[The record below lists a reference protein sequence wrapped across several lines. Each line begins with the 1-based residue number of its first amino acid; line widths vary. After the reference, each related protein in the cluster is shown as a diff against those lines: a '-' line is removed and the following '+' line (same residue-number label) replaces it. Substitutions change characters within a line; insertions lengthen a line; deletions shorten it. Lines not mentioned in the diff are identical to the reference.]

1 MEKLLNESINQH
13 SVADQP
19 IGTYL
24 SGGLDSSLITKK
36 YHSLCSKSFKSYTAN
51 IKNYDKELLSQKVTD
66 DFIIYEMG
74 DKFTLNEFTDFI
86 ESAGFLGWES
96 TEWFL
101 SDFTI
106 SIDNNSAHASYL
118 NVGVFIYPNPYAPEI
133 LLKENKQWL
142 ESIFIVR
149 EGEDLKIKFLQ
160 SDEIYSKV
168 TVYRKLL

>member
-1 MEKLLNESINQH
+1 MKKLLIFLLIPLFSFSQERLTEEMIIDHINEFF
-13 SVADQP
+13 SV
-19 IGTYL
+19 L
-24 SGGLDSSLITKK
+24 
-36 YHSLCSKSFKSYTAN
+36 N
-51 IKNYDKELLSQKVTD
+51 IKNYNKDLLSQTVTS

-86 ESAGFLGWES
+86 ESAGYLGWES

-106 SIDNNSAHASYL
+106 SIDNNSAHVSYL
-118 NVGVFIYPNPYAPEI
+118 NVGVFIYPNPYAPQV

-142 ESIFIVR
+142 ESVYIVL
-149 EGEDLKIKFLQ
+149 EGDELKIKFLQ

-168 TVYRKLL
+168 TVYQKLL

>member
-1 MEKLLNESINQH
+1 MKKFLIFLLIPLFSFSQERLTEEMITDHINEFFN
-13 SVADQP
+13 V
-19 IGTYL
+19 L
-24 SGGLDSSLITKK
+24 
-36 YHSLCSKSFKSYTAN
+36 N
-51 IKNYDKELLSQKVTD
+51 IKNYDKDLLSQKVTS

-86 ESAGFLGWES
+86 GSAGYLGWES

-118 NVGVFIYPNPYAPEI
+118 NTGVFIYPNPYASDI

-142 ESIFIVR
+142 ESIFVVR

-160 SDEIYSKV
+160 SDEIYSKISV
-168 TVYRKLL
+168 FKKSS

>member
-1 MEKLLNESINQH
+1 MKKFLIFLLIPLFSFSQERLTEEMIIDHINEFF
-13 SVADQP
+13 SV
-19 IGTYL
+19 L
-24 SGGLDSSLITKK
+24 
-36 YHSLCSKSFKSYTAN
+36 N
-51 IKNYDKELLSQKVTD
+51 IKNYNKDLLSQTVTS

-86 ESAGFLGWES
+86 ESAGYLGWES

-106 SIDNNSAHASYL
+106 SIDSNSAHASYL
-118 NVGVFIYPNPYAPEI
+118 NTGVFIYPNPYASDI

-142 ESIFIVR
+142 ESIYVVR

-160 SDEIYSKV
+160 SDEIYSKISV
-168 TVYRKLL
+168 FRKSS

>member
-1 MEKLLNESINQH
+1 MKKFLIFLLIPLFSFSQERLTEEMIIDHINEFFI
-13 SVADQP
+13 V
-19 IGTYL
+19 L
-24 SGGLDSSLITKK
+24 
-36 YHSLCSKSFKSYTAN
+36 N
-51 IKNYDKELLSQKVTD
+51 IKNYNKDLLSQTVTS

-86 ESAGFLGWES
+86 ESAGYLGWES

-106 SIDNNSAHASYL
+106 SIDSNSAHASYL
-118 NVGVFIYPNPYAPEI
+118 NTGVFIYPNPYAFDI

-142 ESIFIVR
+142 ESIFVVR

-160 SDEIYSKV
+160 SDEIYSKISV
-168 TVYRKLL
+168 FRKSS

>member
-1 MEKLLNESINQH
+1 MKKFLIFLLIPLFSFSQEQLTEEMIIDHINEFFN
-13 SVADQP
+13 A
-19 IGTYL
+19 L
-24 SGGLDSSLITKK
+24 
-36 YHSLCSKSFKSYTAN
+36 N
-51 IKNYDKELLSQKVTD
+51 IKNYNKTLLSQKVTS

-101 SDFTI
+101 SDFNI

-118 NVGVFIYPNPYAPEI
+118 NIGVFIYPNPHAPEI

-142 ESIFIVR
+142 ESIFVVR

-168 TVYRKLL
+168 SVFKKSS

>member
-1 MEKLLNESINQH
+1 MKKLLIFLLIPLFSFSQEKLTEKMIIDHINEFFN
-13 SVADQP
+13 A
-19 IGTYL
+19 L
-24 SGGLDSSLITKK
+24 
-36 YHSLCSKSFKSYTAN
+36 N
-51 IKNYDKELLSQKVTD
+51 IKNYNKTLLSQKVTS

-86 ESAGFLGWES
+86 ESAGYLGWES

-118 NVGVFIYPNPYAPEI
+118 NVGVFIYPNPYAPQV

-168 TVYRKLL
+168 SVFRKSS

>member
-1 MEKLLNESINQH
+1 MKKFLIFLLIPLFSFSQEQLTEEMIMDHINGFFN
-13 SVADQP
+13 A
-19 IGTYL
+19 L
-24 SGGLDSSLITKK
+24 
-36 YHSLCSKSFKSYTAN
+36 N
-51 IKNYDKELLSQKVTD
+51 IKNYNKTLLSQKVTS

-86 ESAGFLGWES
+86 ESAGYLGWES

-106 SIDNNSAHASYL
+106 SIDNNSAHVSYL
-118 NVGVFIYPNPYAPEI
+118 NVGVFIYPNPYAPQV

-142 ESIFIVR
+142 ESVYIVL
-149 EGEDLKIKFLQ
+149 EGDELKIKFLQ

-168 TVYRKLL
+168 TVYKKLS

>member
-1 MEKLLNESINQH
+1 MKKLLIFLLVPLFSFSQEQLTEEMIIDHINEFFN
-13 SVADQP
+13 A
-19 IGTYL
+19 L
-24 SGGLDSSLITKK
+24 
-36 YHSLCSKSFKSYTAN
+36 N
-51 IKNYDKELLSQKVTD
+51 IKNYNKEVLSQKVTD

-74 DKFTLNEFTDFI
+74 DKFTLNGFTDFI

-118 NVGVFIYPNPYAPEI
+118 NIGVFIYPNPYAPEI

-142 ESIFIVR
+142 ESIFVVR

-168 TVYRKLL
+168 SVLRKSS

>member
-1 MEKLLNESINQH
+1 MKKFLIFLLIPLFSFSQERLTEEMITDHINEFFN
-13 SVADQP
+13 V
-19 IGTYL
+19 L
-24 SGGLDSSLITKK
+24 
-36 YHSLCSKSFKSYTAN
+36 N
-51 IKNYDKELLSQKVTD
+51 IKNYDKDLLSQKVTS

-86 ESAGFLGWES
+86 GSAGYLGWES

-106 SIDNNSAHASYL
+106 SIDSNSAHVSYL
-118 NVGVFIYPNPYAPEI
+118 NTGIFIYPNPYRREV

-142 ESIFIVR
+142 ESVLIVR

-160 SDEIYSKV
+160 SDEIYSKISV
-168 TVYRKLL
+168 FKKSS

>member
-1 MEKLLNESINQH
+1 MKKFLIFLLIPLFSISQERLTEEMIIDHINEFF
-13 SVADQP
+13 SV
-19 IGTYL
+19 L
-24 SGGLDSSLITKK
+24 
-36 YHSLCSKSFKSYTAN
+36 N
-51 IKNYDKELLSQKVTD
+51 IKNYNKDLLSQTVTS

-86 ESAGFLGWES
+86 ESAGYLGWES

-106 SIDNNSAHASYL
+106 SIDSNSAHASYL
-118 NVGVFIYPNPYAPEI
+118 NTGVFIYPNPYAPDI

-142 ESIFIVR
+142 ESIYVVR

-160 SDEIYSKV
+160 SDEIYSKISV
-168 TVYRKLL
+168 FRKSS

>member
-1 MEKLLNESINQH
+1 MKKFLIFLLIPLFSFSQERLTEEMIIDHINEFF
-13 SVADQP
+13 SV
-19 IGTYL
+19 L
-24 SGGLDSSLITKK
+24 
-36 YHSLCSKSFKSYTAN
+36 N
-51 IKNYDKELLSQKVTD
+51 IKNYNKDLLSQTVTS

-86 ESAGFLGWES
+86 ESAGYLGWES

-106 SIDNNSAHASYL
+106 SIDNNSAHVSYL
-118 NVGVFIYPNPYAPEI
+118 NVGVFIYPNPYAPQV

-142 ESIFIVR
+142 ESVYIVL
-149 EGEDLKIKFLQ
+149 EGDELKIKFLQ

-168 TVYRKLL
+168 TVYQKLL

>member
-1 MEKLLNESINQH
+1 MKKFLIFLLIPLFSFSQERLTEEMIIDHINEFFN
-13 SVADQP
+13 A
-19 IGTYL
+19 L
-24 SGGLDSSLITKK
+24 
-36 YHSLCSKSFKSYTAN
+36 N
-51 IKNYDKELLSQKVTD
+51 IKNYNKTLLSQKVTS

-106 SIDNNSAHASYL
+106 TIDNNSAHASYL
-118 NVGVFIYPNPYAPEI
+118 NIGVFIYPNPHAPEI

-142 ESIFIVR
+142 ESIFVVR

-168 TVYRKLL
+168 SVFKKSS

>member
-1 MEKLLNESINQH
+1 MKKFLIFLLIPLFSFSQERLTEEMITDHINEFFN
-13 SVADQP
+13 V
-19 IGTYL
+19 L
-24 SGGLDSSLITKK
+24 
-36 YHSLCSKSFKSYTAN
+36 N
-51 IKNYDKELLSQKVTD
+51 IKNYDKDLLSQKVTS

-86 ESAGFLGWES
+86 ESAGYLGWES

-118 NVGVFIYPNPYAPEI
+118 NTGVFIYPNPYASDI

-142 ESIFIVR
+142 ESIFVVR

-160 SDEIYSKV
+160 SDEIYSKISV
-168 TVYRKLL
+168 FKKSS

>member
-1 MEKLLNESINQH
+1 MNKFLIFLLIPLFSFSQERLTEEMIIDHINEFFNI
-13 SVADQP
+13 
-19 IGTYL
+19 L
-24 SGGLDSSLITKK
+24 
-36 YHSLCSKSFKSYTAN
+36 N
-51 IKNYDKELLSQKVTD
+51 IKNYNKDLLSQKVTS

-86 ESAGFLGWES
+86 ESAGYLGWES

-106 SIDNNSAHASYL
+106 SIDSNSAHASYL
-118 NVGVFIYPNPYAPEI
+118 NTGVFIYPNPYAADI

-142 ESIFIVR
+142 ESIFVVR

-160 SDEIYSKV
+160 SDEIYSKISV
-168 TVYRKLL
+168 FRKSS

>member
-1 MEKLLNESINQH
+1 MKKFLIFLLIPLFSFSQEQLTEEMVIDHINEFFN
-13 SVADQP
+13 A
-19 IGTYL
+19 L
-24 SGGLDSSLITKK
+24 
-36 YHSLCSKSFKSYTAN
+36 N
-51 IKNYDKELLSQKVTD
+51 IKNYNKELLSQKVTD

-86 ESAGFLGWES
+86 ESAGFFGWES

-106 SIDNNSAHASYL
+106 FIDNNSAHASYL
-118 NVGVFIYPNPYAPEI
+118 NIGVFIYPNPYAPEV

-168 TVYRKLL
+168 SVFKKSS

>member
-1 MEKLLNESINQH
+1 MKKFLIFLLIPLFSFSQERLTEEMIIDHINEFF
-13 SVADQP
+13 SV
-19 IGTYL
+19 L
-24 SGGLDSSLITKK
+24 
-36 YHSLCSKSFKSYTAN
+36 N
-51 IKNYDKELLSQKVTD
+51 IKNYNKDLLSQKVTS

-86 ESAGFLGWES
+86 ESAGYLGWES

-106 SIDNNSAHASYL
+106 SIDSNSAHASYL
-118 NVGVFIYPNPYAPEI
+118 NTGVFIYPNPYASDI

-142 ESIFIVR
+142 ESIFVVR

-160 SDEIYSKV
+160 SDEIYSKISV
-168 TVYRKLL
+168 FRKSS

>member
-1 MEKLLNESINQH
+1 MKKFLIFLLIPLFSFSQERLTEEMITDHINEFFN
-13 SVADQP
+13 V
-19 IGTYL
+19 L
-24 SGGLDSSLITKK
+24 
-36 YHSLCSKSFKSYTAN
+36 N
-51 IKNYDKELLSQKVTD
+51 IKNYDKDLLSQKVTS

-86 ESAGFLGWES
+86 ESAGYLGWES

-106 SIDNNSAHASYL
+106 SIDSNSAHVSYL
-118 NVGVFIYPNPYAPEI
+118 NTGVFIYPNPYRREV
-133 LLKENKQWL
+133 LLRENKQWL
-142 ESIFIVR
+142 ESVLIVR

-168 TVYRKLL
+168 SVFRKSS

>member
-1 MEKLLNESINQH
+1 MKKFLIFLLIPLFSFSQERLTEEMIIDHINEFF
-13 SVADQP
+13 SV
-19 IGTYL
+19 L
-24 SGGLDSSLITKK
+24 
-36 YHSLCSKSFKSYTAN
+36 N
-51 IKNYDKELLSQKVTD
+51 IKNYNKDLLSQKVTS

-86 ESAGFLGWES
+86 ESAGYLGWES

-106 SIDNNSAHASYL
+106 SIDSNSAHASYL
-118 NVGVFIYPNPYAPEI
+118 NTGVFIYPNPYASDI

-142 ESIFIVR
+142 ESIFVVR

-160 SDEIYSKV
+160 SDEIYSKISV
-168 TVYRKLL
+168 FKKSS

>member
-1 MEKLLNESINQH
+1 MKKFLIFLLIPLFSISQERLTEEMIIDHINEFF
-13 SVADQP
+13 SV
-19 IGTYL
+19 L
-24 SGGLDSSLITKK
+24 
-36 YHSLCSKSFKSYTAN
+36 N
-51 IKNYDKELLSQKVTD
+51 IKNYNKDLLSQTVTS

-86 ESAGFLGWES
+86 ESAGYLGWES

-118 NVGVFIYPNPYAPEI
+118 NVGVFVYPNPYAPEV

-142 ESIFIVR
+142 ESIFVVR

-168 TVYRKLL
+168 SVLRKSL

>member
-1 MEKLLNESINQH
+1 MKKFLIFLLIPLFSFSQEQLTEEMIMDHINGFFN
-13 SVADQP
+13 A
-19 IGTYL
+19 L
-24 SGGLDSSLITKK
+24 
-36 YHSLCSKSFKSYTAN
+36 N
-51 IKNYDKELLSQKVTD
+51 IKNYNKTLLSQKVTS

-86 ESAGFLGWES
+86 ESAGYLGWES

-106 SIDNNSAHASYL
+106 SIDNNSAHVSYL
-118 NVGVFIYPNPYAPEI
+118 NVGVFIYPNPYAPKV

-142 ESIFIVR
+142 ESIYIVL
-149 EGEDLKIKFLQ
+149 EGDELKIKFLQ

-168 TVYRKLL
+168 TVYKKLS

>member
-1 MEKLLNESINQH
+1 MKKFLIFLLIPLFSFSQERLTEEMITDHINEFFN
-13 SVADQP
+13 V
-19 IGTYL
+19 L
-24 SGGLDSSLITKK
+24 
-36 YHSLCSKSFKSYTAN
+36 N
-51 IKNYDKELLSQKVTD
+51 IKNYDKDLLSQKVTS

-86 ESAGFLGWES
+86 ESAGYLGWES

-106 SIDNNSAHASYL
+106 SIDSNSAHACYL
-118 NVGVFIYPNPYAPEI
+118 NTGVFIYPNPYALDI

-142 ESIFIVR
+142 ESIFVVR

-160 SDEIYSKV
+160 SDEIYSKISV
-168 TVYRKLL
+168 FRKSS

>member
-1 MEKLLNESINQH
+1 MIFLMPLM
-13 SVADQP
+13 
-19 IGTYL
+19 
-24 SGGLDSSLITKK
+24 
-36 YHSLCSKSFKSYTAN
+36 SKTI
-51 IKNYDKELLSQKVTD
+51 IKTLLSQKVTS

-86 ESAGFLGWES
+86 ESAGYLGWES

-118 NVGVFIYPNPYAPEI
+118 NIGVFIYPNPYAPEV

-168 TVYRKLL
+168 SVLRKSL

>member
-1 MEKLLNESINQH
+1 MKKFLIFLLIPLFSFSQEQLTEEMIIDHINKFFN
-13 SVADQP
+13 A
-19 IGTYL
+19 L
-24 SGGLDSSLITKK
+24 
-36 YHSLCSKSFKSYTAN
+36 N
-51 IKNYDKELLSQKVTD
+51 IKNYNKTLLSQKVTS

-118 NVGVFIYPNPYAPEI
+118 NIGVFIYPNPYAPEV

-142 ESIFIVR
+142 ESIFVVR

-168 TVYRKLL
+168 SVFRKSS